1 MKGNRCYKDSVF
13 TLLFKDK
20 EKLIELYNAIEG
32 TQYSKKTDVQ
42 INTLEKV
49 LYMDRENDIS
59 FLLDGKLIILVEHQS
74 TINENMPL
82 RLLLYIARVYEK
94 LIDSKAIYKEQQ
106 IKIPTPEFIVLYN
119 GADDYPK
126 EMVLHL
132 SDAFIEQRENP
143 ELNLTV
149 KVININYEKSSEVLE
164 KSKTLKDYSYF
175 IYQVKRYRRQKY
187 TLEEAIEKAIKD
199 CVRQGM
205 LERFLE
211 ENSSE
216 VINMLYTEFNLEEA
230 KKVWQEEAEK
240 RGEERGEKRGEK
252 NARIE
257 MAVSLMDVLDIE
269 TIAKKTKLSVEE
281 IKELKNQ

>member
-32 TQYSKKTDVQ
+32 TQYSKETDVQ
-42 INTLEKV
+42 INTLEK
-49 LYMDRENDIS
+49 
-59 FLLDGKLIILVEHQS
+59 
-74 TINENMPL
+74 
-82 RLLLYIARVYEK
+82 
-94 LIDSKAIYKEQQ
+94 
-106 IKIPTPEFIVLYN
+106 VLYN